1 MMGFL
6 QSSYTIAIK
15 KDQDR
20 SFFDDHSIII
30 CDGVGQF
37 LDSAKAAD
45 LIIEEVK
52 FWNGERNNLCGLIS
66 QAQQLL
72 VDEKIDGGSTL
83 IISNLEDKENSNL
96 RMAYIGNGG
105 IIHMHGDFGF
115 ELNSIHRFS
124 NLMIPHVDK
133 NGTLIRHISQQSTTN
148 NPQPT
153 FIDISLTAPFGDIIL
168 FFTDGVGSLEE
179 EQIIVDDSG
188 RIWRN
193 QSEAVSFILHELHG
207 WLRLSCKELSNE
219 SLLAFNQ
226 RVLEDLKI
234 MGKLE
239 DDASM
244 GIIITE
250 GVLTFYR
257 GKDE

>member
-1 MMGFL
+1 MDFL
-6 QSSYTIAIK
+6 QSTCSISIK

-20 SFFDDHSIII
+20 SYFDNQTIIV

-37 LDSAKAAD
+37 SDSAKAAD
-45 LIIEEVK
+45 LIIEELK
-52 FWNGERNNLCGLIS
+52 CWNGERNNLYGLIS
-66 QAQQLL
+66 RAQQLL

-83 IISNLEDKENSNL
+83 IISNLEDKEKSNL
-96 RMAYIGNGG
+96 RLAYIGNGS

-115 ELNSIHRFS
+115 EPNSIHRFS

-133 NGTLIRHISQQSTTN
+133 NGTLIRHISRQSI
-148 NPQPT
+148 PSDLQPT
-153 FIDISLTAPFGDIIL
+153 FLEISLTAPFGDIIL
-168 FFTDGVGSLEE
+168 FFTDGIVSLEG

-193 QSEAVSFILHELHG
+193 QSEAVSFILNELHQ
-207 WLRLSCKELSNE
+207 WLQRNCNEFSNK

-226 RVLEDLKI
+226 EVLEDLKV

-250 GVLTFYR
+250 GVLKFYR

>member
-1 MMGFL
+1 MDFL
-6 QSSYTIAIK
+6 QSTYSISIK

-20 SFFDDHSIII
+20 SYFDNQTIII

-37 LDSAKAAD
+37 SDSAKAAD
-45 LIIEEVK
+45 LIIEELK

-66 QAQQLL
+66 RAQQLL

-133 NGTLIRHISQQSTTN
+133 NGTLIRHVSRQSIQN
-148 NPQPT
+148 DLEPT
-153 FIDISLTAPFGDIIL
+153 FLDISLTAPFGDIVL
-168 FFTDGVGSLEE
+168 FFTDGVVSLEE

-193 QSEAVSFILHELHG
+193 QSEAVSFILNELHG
-207 WLRLSCKELSNE
+207 WLRQICKELSNE

-226 RVLEDLKI
+226 KVLEDLKN

-250 GVLTFYR
+250 DVLTFYR

>member
-1 MMGFL
+1 MDFL
-6 QSSYTIAIK
+6 QSTYSISIK
-15 KDQDR
+15 KNQDR
-20 SFFDDHSIII
+20 SFFNEHSIII
-30 CDGVGQF
+30 CDGIGQF
-37 LDSAKAAD
+37 SDSANAAE
-45 LIIEEVK
+45 LIIEELK
-52 FWNGERNNLCGLIS
+52 FWNGERNNLHGLIS
-66 QAQQLL
+66 RAQELL

-83 IISNLEDKENSNL
+83 IISNLEFKENLDL

-133 NGTLIRHISQQSTTN
+133 NGTLIRHISRQSI
-148 NPQPT
+148 PSDVQPT
-153 FIDISLTAPFGDIIL
+153 FIDISLTAPFGDIVL
-168 FFTDGVGSLEE
+168 FLTDGIVSLEE

-193 QSEAVSFILHELHG
+193 QSEAVSFILNKLHE
-207 WLRLSCKELSNE
+207 WLQRNCKELSNE

-226 RVLEDLKI
+226 EVLEDLKV

>member
-1 MMGFL
+1 MDFL
-6 QSSYTIAIK
+6 QSTYSISIK
-15 KDQDR
+15 KNQDR
-20 SFFDDHSIII
+20 SFFNEHSIII
-30 CDGVGQF
+30 CDGIGQF
-37 LDSAKAAD
+37 SDSANAAE
-45 LIIEEVK
+45 LIIEELIL
-52 FWNGERNNLCGLIS
+52 WNGERNNLHGLIS
-66 QAQQLL
+66 RAQELL

-83 IISNLEDKENSNL
+83 IISNLEEKENSNL

-115 ELNSIHRFS
+115 EPNSIQRFS

-133 NGTLIRHISQQSTTN
+133 NGTLIRHISRQSI
-148 NPQPT
+148 PSDLQPT
-153 FIDISLTAPFGDIIL
+153 FIDVSLTAPFGDIVL
-168 FFTDGVGSLEE
+168 FFTDGIVSLEE

-193 QSEAVSFILHELHG
+193 QSEAVSFILNKLHE
-207 WLRLSCKELSNE
+207 WLQRNCKKCSNE

-226 RVLEDLKI
+226 EVLEDLKV